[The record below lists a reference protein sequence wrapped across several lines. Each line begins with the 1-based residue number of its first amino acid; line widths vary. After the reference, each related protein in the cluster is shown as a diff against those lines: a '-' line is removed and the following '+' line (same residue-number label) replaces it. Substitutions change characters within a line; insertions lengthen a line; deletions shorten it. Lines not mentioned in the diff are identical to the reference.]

1 MLIIF
6 DRLNI
11 EGEII
16 EYAEMKIL
24 GLVNKIKYPNESE
37 TKESRNNDPE
47 CDFVLVSVP
56 DYDQTTGKLLGVK
69 EVLAQIFV
77 LGDPKDNFFDSGFD
91 TEYRS
96 LWSGYRR
103 KKLTFS
109 EDGY

>member
-24 GLVNKIKYPNESE
+24 GLVNKIKYPNESG

-56 DYDQTTGKLLGVK
+56 DYDQTTGKLFGVK